1 MLQFIMKL
9 DLGLLTE
16 ISKGMSRDYK
26 IDIRCEKV
34 SEEKLCDVCGG
45 FLPDVD
51 EQEIKE
57 LSTTRA

>member
-1 MLQFIMKL
+1 
-9 DLGLLTE
+9 
-16 ISKGMSRDYK
+16 MSRVYK
-26 IDIRCEKV
+26 IDIQYEKV

-57 LSTTRA
+57 LSTTHGIQADKCSGYKCWI